1 MEFLKEIAKV
11 LGADAAG
18 AFRVQYAV
26 VDGKGGYFQNVR
38 RLVAFSPTEVV
49 LRGRTGAVRVEGEN
63 LSLGKYFAGD
73 LVIEGDIARVERVT

>member
-26 VDGKGGYFQNVR
+26 VDGKGGYFQNVKPVQR
-38 RLVAFSPTEVV
+38 DRVHRDDLFRSLPPQPRLTAAIASALPVMRQPFSVFCDCKSAISP
-49 LRGRTGAVRVEGEN
+49 
-63 LSLGKYFAGD
+63 
-73 LVIEGDIARVERVT
+73 